1 MQPKLVIWGAGSQAR
16 VVADII
22 GMRGDYELAGFLD
35 DINPRRHGTPFCGAT
50 ILGGKEQLEWLRSD
64 GVQDVTLGI
73 GNSRARLSMAELVVA
88 KGFALAT
95 AIHPSAIIAHDVSIG
110 PGTVIKA
117 GAIID
122 TAVNIGAN
130 VIIGAGT
137 TVAHG
142 CIIADGSR
150 LSGGVNLGGKVRVG
164 QGAWLGVGVSVKDRI
179 AIGAGSL
186 VGVGAAVISDLPSG
200 MVAYGVPAR
209 VVRRVKENEG

>member
-1 MQPKLVIWGAGSQAR
+1 MQPKSVIWGAGSQAR

-22 GMRGDYELAGFLD
+22 GIRGDYELAGFLD
-35 DINPRRHGTPFCGAT
+35 DINPQRHGTPFCGAT
-50 ILGGKEQLEWLRSD
+50 ILGGNEQLEMLRSD

-73 GNSRARLSMAELVVA
+73 GNSEARLRMAELVVA
-88 KGFALAT
+88 KGLALAT
-95 AIHPSAIIAHDVSIG
+95 AIHPAAIIAHDVSIG

-130 VIIGAGT
+130 VIIGAGA

-142 CIIADGSR
+142 CSVADGSR
-150 LSGGVNLGGKVRVG
+150 LSGGVNLGGKVRIG
-164 QGAWLGVGVSVKDRI
+164 RGAWLGVGVSVKDRI

-186 VGVGAAVISDLPSG
+186 VGVGAAVISDIPPG
-200 MVAYGVPAR
+200 VVAYGVPAR
-209 VVRRVKENEG
+209 VVRTVKENEG